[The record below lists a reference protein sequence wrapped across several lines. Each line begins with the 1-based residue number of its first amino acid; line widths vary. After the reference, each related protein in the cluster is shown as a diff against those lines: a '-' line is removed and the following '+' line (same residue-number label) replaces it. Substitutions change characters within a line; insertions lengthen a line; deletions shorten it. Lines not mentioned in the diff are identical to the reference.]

1 MVLQFF
7 LPGVPSIYY
16 GDEAGLQGWKDPF
29 NRRCYPWG
37 NEDTE
42 LVEYTRQM
50 AKIRRE
56 HPAFAEG
63 AMEFLVLEEK
73 VLGFARYILQ
83 NGSSAVVLMNRS
95 DETAMVSLRDK
106 CFEKYAFSTVISG
119 ICDGDAVT
127 AMQLSAPFAPIKQK
141 RSKFSGI
148 FLHSDK
154 RRQRCRFFVGCF
166 YLRLVLKS
174 KISILFCKDFKRKT
188 FFFLKVSKKALQASG
203 NVLYY
208 MSRQSRCGS
217 VW

>member
-1 MVLQFF
+1 M
-7 LPGVPSIYY
+7 
-16 GDEAGLQGWKDPF
+16 
-29 NRRCYPWG
+29 G

-56 HPAFAEG
+56 HPAAEG

-119 ICDGDAVT
+119 ICDGDAVILPHT
-127 AMQLSAPFAPIKQK
+127 AHMQLSAPVVAPFNQPQRSNSPGFSAFRQK
-141 RSKFSGI
+141 AAEMP
-148 FLHSDK
+148 L
-154 RRQRCRFFVGCF
+154 FVGCF

-174 KISILFCKDFKRKT
+174 KISILFCKDFRRKT
-188 FFFLKVSKKALQASG
+188 FFLKVSKK
-203 NVLYY
+203 LYKRPEMCY
-208 MSRQSRCGS
+208 TI
-217 VW
+217 